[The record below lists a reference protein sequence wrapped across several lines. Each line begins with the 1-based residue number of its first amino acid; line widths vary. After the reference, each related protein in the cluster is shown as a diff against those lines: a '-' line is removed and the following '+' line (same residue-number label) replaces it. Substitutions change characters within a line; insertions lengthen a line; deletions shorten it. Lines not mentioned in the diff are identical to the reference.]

1 MVDIQLELKQII
13 KKSLIHSF
21 DYDCD
26 IENISIDT
34 TPKNF
39 EGFHTFIIFPHIK
52 YLKCNPE
59 DAGNIIGNYII
70 KNSNLV
76 SDFNVVKGFLNLD
89 LSEKIIKELFKTISS
104 SKKWG
109 FKKFDGEE
117 VMVEFASPNTN
128 KPLHLGHLRNI
139 FLGDSMSRILEA
151 NGNKVYK
158 VQIIND
164 RGIHICK
171 SMIAW
176 KLFADGKSP
185 ESLNIKGDKFVGDY
199 YVKYDKENQKQIQ
212 KLIRKGVSKENA
224 LKQTEL
230 AKGAINLLKLWEEKD
245 NSTIELWKMMNEWV
259 YEGFNHTYNSIGITF
274 DKNYYESE
282 TYLLG
287 KENIKEGLKNNL
299 FYEKKDGSVWVDLS
313 NENLDNKIL
322 LRSDGTSVYIT
333 QDIGTA
339 IKRFEDHPKIKKQI
353 YTVGN
358 EQDYHFKVLF
368 KILEKLGYDWAKEC
382 YHLSYGMVDLPDG
395 KMKSREGNVVDA
407 DDLVN
412 HMIKTAKRRTE
423 ELGKI
428 DDFNSND
435 SIELYN
441 KIALGALKYYLL
453 KVDPKKKM
461 LFNPDESIDFHGNTG
476 PFIQYTYARICSIIR
491 RAEALK
497 IKYETFNVDQI
508 KVMSIKQKK
517 IINHIYQ
524 FPNIIKISS
533 DSHSPSLISQFTYDL
548 SKLFN
553 TFYQEEKIIDG
564 KNNETTSFKIAL
576 SHLTSVTI
584 KNSLELL
591 GIDVPEKM

>member
-1 MVDIQLELKQII
+1 MIDIQLELKKII
-13 KKSLIHSF
+13 KKSLNNSF
-21 DYDCD
+21 DYDCK
-26 IENISIDT
+26 IERISIDT

-39 EGFHTFIIFPHIK
+39 EGFYTFIIFPHIQH
-52 YLKCNPE
+52 LKCNPE
-59 DAGNIIGNYII
+59 EAGNIIGEYII
-70 KNSNLV
+70 KNSNII
-76 SDFNVVKGFLNLD
+76 SGFNIVKGFLNLD
-89 LSEKIIKELFKTISS
+89 LSDHILKELFKTISN

-109 FKKFDGEE
+109 FKMFDGEE

-151 NGNKVYK
+151 NGKKVHK

-171 SMIAW
+171 SMMAW
-176 KLFADGKSP
+176 KLFADGNTP
-185 ESLNIKGDKFVGDY
+185 ESLNVKGDKFVGDY
-199 YVKYDKENQKQIQ
+199 YVKYDKENQKQI
-212 KLIRKGVSKENA
+212 KNLIDKGISKDDA
-224 LKQTEL
+224 SKQTEL
-230 AKGAINLLKLWEEKD
+230 SKGATNLLKLWEEKD
-245 NSTIELWKMMNEWV
+245 KSTIELWKMMNNWV
-259 YEGFNHTYNSIGITF
+259 YEGFNYTFKSIGINF

-287 KENIKEGLKNNL
+287 KENIKIGLKKNI
-299 FYEKKDGSVWVDLS
+299 FFEKEDGSVWVDLS
-313 NENLDNKIL
+313 KQSLDNKLL
-322 LRSDGTSVYIT
+322 LRSDGTSVYMT

-412 HMIKTAKRRTE
+412 HMIKTAKSRTE

-428 DDFNSND
+428 DDFDPKD
-435 SIELYN
+435 SKELYN

-461 LFNPDESIDFHGNTG
+461 LFDPEESIDFHGNTG

-491 RAEALK
+491 RAKSLN
-497 IKYETFNVDQI
+497 IKYDKFKFDQI
-508 KVMSIKQKK
+508 KNISNSQKK
-517 IINHIYQ
+517 VIDHIYQ
-524 FPNIIKISS
+524 LPKIIKTSS
-533 DSHSPSLISQFTYDL
+533 ETYSPSLISQFTYDL
-548 SKLFN
+548 SKLYN
-553 TFYQEEKIIDG
+553 AFYQEEKIIDG
-564 KNNETTSFKIAL
+564 NNNETTSFKIAL
-576 SHLTSVTI
+576 SHLTSITI

-591 GIDVPEKM
+591 GIDVPKKM

>member
-1 MVDIQLELKQII
+1 MINIQLEIKQII
-13 KKSLIHSF
+13 KEALIDSF
-21 DYDCD
+21 NYDCN
-26 IENISIDT
+26 IQNISIDT

-39 EGFHTFIIFPHIK
+39 EGFYTFILFPHLK
-52 YLKCNPE
+52 YLKFNPE
-59 DAGNIIGNYII
+59 EAGNIIGKYLV
-70 KNSNLV
+70 KNSEII
-76 SDFNVVKGFLNLD
+76 SEFNVVKGFLNLD
-89 LSEKIIKELFKTISS
+89 LSNVILKDLFKSISS

-109 FKKFDGEE
+109 YKKLDGEE
-117 VMVEFASPNTN
+117 VMVEFSSPNTN

-139 FLGDSMSRILEA
+139 FLGDSMSKILEA
-151 NGNKVYK
+151 NGKKVHK

-176 KLFADGKSP
+176 KLFSDGKTPKSTD
-185 ESLNIKGDKFVGDY
+185 IKGDKFVGDY
-199 YVKYDKENQKQIQ
+199 YVMYEKENQKQI
-212 KLIRKGVSKENA
+212 KDLIKDGMIEEEASRNTQLV
-224 LKQTEL
+224 
-230 AKGAINLLKLWEEKD
+230 KGAIDLLKLWEEKD
-245 NSTIELWKMMNEWV
+245 KSTMELWEMMNKWV
-259 YEGFNHTYNSIGITF
+259 YEGFNSTYKSIGVNF

-287 KENIKEGLKNNL
+287 KENIKNGLNNNL
-299 FYEKKDGSVWVDLS
+299 FNKKDDGSVWVDLS
-313 NENLDNKIL
+313 NEKLDNKIL

-339 IKRFEDHPKIKKQI
+339 IKRFQDFPNIKKQI

-368 KILEKLGYDWAKEC
+368 KILEKLGYEWAKEC

-412 HMIKTAKRRTE
+412 HMIKTAKIRTE

-428 DDFNSND
+428 DDFD
-435 SIELYN
+435 SDDLIDLYN

-453 KVDPKKKM
+453 RVDPKKKM
-461 LFNPDESIDFHGNTG
+461 LFDPDESIDFHGNTG

-491 RAEALK
+491 RAETLNIEYANYK
-497 IKYETFNVDQI
+497 IDDLENI
-508 KVMSIKQKK
+508 SLKQKK
-517 IINHIYQ
+517 IIDHIYQ
-524 FPNIIKISS
+524 FPNIIEISS
-533 DSHSPSLISQFTYDL
+533 DSYSPSLISQFAYDL
-548 SKLFN
+548 AKLFN
-553 TFYQEEKIIDG
+553 SFYQDEKIIDG

-591 GIDVPEKM
+591 GVDVPKKM

>member
-1 MVDIQLELKQII
+1 MIDIQLELKKII
-13 KKSLIHSF
+13 KKSLNNSF
-21 DYDCD
+21 DYDCK
-26 IENISIDT
+26 IERISIDT

-39 EGFHTFIIFPHIK
+39 EGFYTFIIFPHIK
-52 YLKCNPE
+52 HLKCNPE
-59 DAGNIIGNYII
+59 EAGNIIGEYII
-70 KNSNLV
+70 KNSNII
-76 SDFNVVKGFLNLD
+76 SGFNIVKGFLNLD
-89 LSEKIIKELFKTISS
+89 LSDHILKELFKTISN

-151 NGNKVYK
+151 NGKKVHK

-171 SMIAW
+171 SMMAW
-176 KLFADGKSP
+176 KLFADGNTP
-185 ESLNIKGDKFVGDY
+185 ESLNVKGDKFVCDY
-199 YVKYDKENQKQIQ
+199 YVKYDKENQKQI
-212 KLIRKGVSKENA
+212 KNLIDKGISKDDA
-224 LKQTEL
+224 SKQTEL
-230 AKGAINLLKLWEEKD
+230 SKGATNLLKLWEEKD
-245 NSTIELWKMMNEWV
+245 KSTIELWKMMNNWV
-259 YEGFNHTYNSIGITF
+259 YEGFNYTFKSIGINF

-287 KENIKEGLKNNL
+287 KENIKIGLKKNI
-299 FYEKKDGSVWVDLS
+299 FFEKEDGSVWVDLS
-313 NENLDNKIL
+313 KQSLDNKLL

-412 HMIKTAKRRTE
+412 HMIKTAKSRTE

-428 DDFNSND
+428 DDFDPKD
-435 SIELYN
+435 SKELYN

-461 LFNPDESIDFHGNTG
+461 LFDPEESIDFHGNTG

-491 RAEALK
+491 RAESLN
-497 IKYETFNVDQI
+497 IKYDKFNFDQI
-508 KVMSIKQKK
+508 KNISSSQKK
-517 IINHIYQ
+517 VIDHIYQ
-524 FPNIIKISS
+524 LPKIIKTSS
-533 DSHSPSLISQFTYDL
+533 ETYSPSLISQFTYDL
-548 SKLFN
+548 SKLYN
-553 TFYQEEKIIDG
+553 AFYQEEKIIDG
-564 KNNETTSFKIAL
+564 NNNETTSFKIAL
-576 SHLTSVTI
+576 SHLTSITI

-591 GIDVPEKM
+591 GIDVPKKM